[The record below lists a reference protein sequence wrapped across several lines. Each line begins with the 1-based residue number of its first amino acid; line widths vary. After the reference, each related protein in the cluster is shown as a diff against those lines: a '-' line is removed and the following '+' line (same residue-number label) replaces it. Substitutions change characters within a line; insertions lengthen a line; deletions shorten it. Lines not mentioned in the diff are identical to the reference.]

1 MTTTTTTM
9 TASSSGN
16 KNGKPFTCIQL
27 IVYQTINFA
36 LQTLERQSHNSIAVF

>member
-1 MTTTTTTM
+1 MKIMTT

-27 IVYQTINFA
+27 KLYI
-36 LQTLERQSHNSIAVF
+36 RQLILPCKHSRDKLTPVLLYS